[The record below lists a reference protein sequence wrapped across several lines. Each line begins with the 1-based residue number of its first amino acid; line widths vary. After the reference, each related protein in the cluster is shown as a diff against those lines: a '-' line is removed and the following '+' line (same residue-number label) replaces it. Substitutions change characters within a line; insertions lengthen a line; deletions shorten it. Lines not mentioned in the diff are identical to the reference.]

1 MASQEVSEALS
12 FSLSGVRERMRERR
26 NGVLRTAKLN
36 ASIASKIKTKILSEY
51 ISPCST
57 RGGAGQV
64 KPAPLA
70 WPGVGWGGEAASYPE
85 LRANNGF
92 SASGCLGNSVPGSA
106 ECPEV
111 PEVNVTSVT
120 SCGGTM
126 LLSNSSW
133 GCCRPL

>member
-1 MASQEVSEALS
+1 MASQEVAEALS

-57 RGGAGQV
+57 RGGTGLSCACG
-64 KPAPLA
+64 L
-70 WPGVGWGGEAASYPE
+70 GWGGEASSYPE

-92 SASGCLGNSVPGSA
+92 SASGCLENSVPGSA

-111 PEVNVTSVT
+111 PEGA
-120 SCGGTM
+120 GGA
-126 LLSNSSW
+126 
-133 GCCRPL
+133 